1 MLRIYRAPNGAI
13 YQYEEG
19 RQPDGY
25 ELADEQPAGAEPE
38 PETKP
43 ARKARTAANKARTTK
58 NK

>member
-1 MLRIYRAPNGAI
+1 MLRIYRAPNGAT

-38 PETKP
+38 PKKP
-43 ARKARTAANKARTTK
+43 ARKARTTANKARATK